1 MKRLLLSIFVF
12 SSIANAQDST
22 GAATAT
28 TATPTAEIQAPAT
41 SSVTTQ
47 ALTEDEDDEE
57 HEAAVSTSIAKA
69 SDEKTY
75 PKFEFKSYGYMV
87 FGQRET
93 FKTVQNLTPITRR
106 EMDLAEIAFEGEYIL
121 SESSK
126 IEFEIE
132 IEHGGVGTVIEFDP
146 FEEFGEF
153 EQEIEKGGEVVL
165 PELYYKKTWKKTDT
179 ALRVGKFPLFIA
191 LGSVQTKPHM
201 YASILASD
209 LEARMIPLNWTEM
222 GVQVEQKF
230 SDFTARLGIVSG
242 LNSEFFR
249 TYNWIGGGYQR
260 HFETNNADDLAT
272 LASLEWGS
280 VAKGKGFAL
289 SYYAGNTTGNRYK
302 VDKLKE
308 DAEVTLW
315 TLMGGYKIGGFGFS
329 GEMIQGTLEN
339 SNLVSAAN
347 ATLGGLA
354 KPKSFAPLGHKARL
368 ESLQVYYDFASIRL
382 TPFLKWEHVN
392 TFDEVE
398 GNINKNPR
406 YEVTR
411 NSGGLMWFFDT
422 GAFLKAQYATEVTE
436 LDGLPET
443 YQANIAFGFDIDSF
457 NK

>member
-1 MKRLLLSIFVF
+1 MKRLLLAIFAL
-12 SSIANAQDST
+12 SSIANAQEPTSSET
-22 GAATAT
+22 T
-28 TATPTAEIQAPAT
+28 TAPTTEIQA
-41 SSVTTQ
+41 SVSAPTT
-47 ALTEDEDDEE
+47 TPITEEDEDDESR
-57 HEAAVSTSIAKA
+57 EAAVSTSTANGNVEKA
-69 SDEKTY
+69 Y
-75 PKFEFKSYGYMV
+75 PKFEFTSYGYIV

-121 SESSK
+121 SDSSK

-132 IEHGGVGTVIEFDP
+132 IEHGGVGTVVEFDP

-165 PELYYKKTWKKTDT
+165 PELYYKKTWKKTNT
-179 ALRVGKFPLFIA
+179 ALKVGKFPLFIA

-209 LEARMIPLNWTEM
+209 LEARMIPLNWTET

-230 SDFTARLGIVSG
+230 SDFTARLGVVSG

-260 HFETNNADDLAT
+260 HFETTNADDLAT
-272 LASLEWGS
+272 LASIEWGS

-315 TLMGGYKIGGFGFS
+315 TLMGGYKFGGFGFS
-329 GEMIQGTLEN
+329 GEVIEGTLEN

-354 KPKSFAPLGHKARL
+354 KPKAFAPLGHKARL
-368 ESLQVYYDFASIRL
+368 ESLQIYYDFASIRL

-392 TFDEVE
+392 TFEEVE

-406 YEVTR
+406 YDVTR
-411 NSGGLMWFFDT
+411 NSGGLMWFFDQ

-436 LDGLPET
+436 LEGLPET

-457 NK
+457 K

>member
-1 MKRLLLSIFVF
+1 MKRLLLAIFAL
-12 SSIANAQDST
+12 SSIANAQEPTSSST
-22 GAATAT
+22 T
-28 TATPTAEIQAPAT
+28 TAPTTEIQAPVSAPTTT
-41 SSVTTQ
+41 SIEE
-47 ALTEDEDDEE
+47 EDEDDESR
-57 HEAAVSTSIAKA
+57 EAAVSTSTTNGNVEKA
-69 SDEKTY
+69 Y
-75 PKFEFKSYGYMV
+75 PKFEFTSYGYIV

-121 SESSK
+121 SDSSK

-132 IEHGGVGTVIEFDP
+132 IEHGGVGTVVEFDP

-165 PELYYKKTWKKTDT
+165 PELYYKKTWKKTNT
-179 ALRVGKFPLFIA
+179 ALKVGKFPLFIA

-209 LEARMIPLNWTEM
+209 LEARMIPLNWTET

-230 SDFTARLGIVSG
+230 SDFTARLGVVSG

-260 HFETNNADDLAT
+260 HFETTNADDLAT
-272 LASLEWGS
+272 LASIEWGS

-315 TLMGGYKIGGFGFS
+315 TLMGGYKFGGFGFS
-329 GEMIQGTLEN
+329 GEVIEGTLEN

-354 KPKSFAPLGHKARL
+354 KPKAFAPLGHKARL
-368 ESLQVYYDFASIRL
+368 ESLQIYYDFASIRL

-392 TFDEVE
+392 TFEEVE

-406 YEVTR
+406 YDVTR
-411 NSGGLMWFFDT
+411 NSGGLMWFFDQ

-457 NK
+457 K

>member
-1 MKRLLLSIFVF
+1 MKRLLLAIFTL
-12 SSIANAQDST
+12 SSIANAQEPTSPST
-22 GAATAT
+22 T
-28 TATPTAEIQAPAT
+28 TAPTTEIQAPVSAPTTT
-41 SSVTTQ
+41 SIEE
-47 ALTEDEDDEE
+47 EDEDDESR
-57 HEAAVSTSIAKA
+57 EAAVSTSTTNGNVEKA
-69 SDEKTY
+69 Y
-75 PKFEFKSYGYMV
+75 PKFEFTSYGYIV

-121 SESSK
+121 SDSSK

-132 IEHGGVGTVIEFDP
+132 IEHGGVGTVVEFDP

-165 PELYYKKTWKKTDT
+165 PELYYKKTWKKTNT
-179 ALRVGKFPLFIA
+179 ALKVGKFPLFIA

-209 LEARMIPLNWTEM
+209 LEARMIPLNWTET

-230 SDFTARLGIVSG
+230 SDFTARLGVVSG

-260 HFETNNADDLAT
+260 HFETTNADDLAT
-272 LASLEWGS
+272 LASIEWGS

-315 TLMGGYKIGGFGFS
+315 TLMGGYKFGGFGFS
-329 GEMIQGTLEN
+329 GEVIEGTLEN

-354 KPKSFAPLGHKARL
+354 KPKAFAPLGHKARL
-368 ESLQVYYDFASIRL
+368 ESLQIYYDFASIRL

-392 TFDEVE
+392 TFEEVE

-406 YEVTR
+406 YDVTR
-411 NSGGLMWFFDT
+411 NSGGLMWFFDQ

-457 NK
+457 K